1 LTLDDPRG
9 IWIKVDGV
17 TRAED
22 AGAAAQAGVSA
33 IGMIFAPSPRR
44 VSLDQALVIREAIPE
59 GVAAFGVFDDS
70 APREVGEFAEALNLD
85 GVQFPAPLV
94 AGRFLPNGVK
104 VLRTV
109 LVRDAEDLVDLER
122 LRCDA
127 VHLDAYVEGKLG
139 GTGVVAPWD
148 LIEAH
153 RPGIP
158 FVLSGGLRPDNVAE
172 GVRRLR
178 PAGVD
183 VSSGVE
189 LEPGIKD
196 ADAMMAFV
204 DAARST
210 AGRQRSR
217 R

>member
-1 LTLDDPRG
+1 VTLHDPRG
-9 IWIKVDGV
+9 IWIKFDGV

-22 AGAAAQAGVSA
+22 AAAAAEAGASA

-44 VSLDQALVIREAIPE
+44 VTSEQAYAVRDAIPD

-70 APREVGEFAEALNLD
+70 SPREVGEVAEALKLD

-94 AGRFLPNGVK
+94 AGRFLPNGLL

-109 LVRDAEDLVDLER
+109 RVREADDLVELER
-122 LRCDA
+122 LQCDA

-148 LIEAH
+148 LIEAK
-153 RPGIP
+153 RPDVP
-158 FVLSGGLRPDNVAE
+158 FVLSGGLRPENVAE
-172 GVRRLR
+172 AIGRLR

-183 VSSGVE
+183 VSSGIE
-189 LEPGIKD
+189 REPGVKD
-196 ADAMMAFV
+196 TEAMGAFV
-204 DAARST
+204 RAARG
-210 AGRQRSR
+210 A
-217 R
+217 

>member
-1 LTLDDPRG
+1 VTPHDPRG
-9 IWIKVDGV
+9 IWVKVDGV
-17 TRAED
+17 TRAQD
-22 AGAAAQAGVSA
+22 AEAAADAGVSA

-44 VSLDQALVIREAIPE
+44 LDDARARVVRDAIPD

-70 APREVGEFAEALNLD
+70 SPREVGEVAEALRLD

-94 AGRFLPNGVK
+94 AGRFLPAGVA

-109 LVRDAEDLVDLER
+109 RVREADDLVELER

-127 VHLDAYVEGKLG
+127 VHLDAFVEGMLG
-139 GTGVVAPWD
+139 GTGVVAPWE
-148 LIEAH
+148 LIAAH
-153 RPGIP
+153 RPHVP

-172 GVRRLR
+172 AVRRLR

-189 LEPGIKD
+189 TEPGVKD
-196 ADAMMAFV
+196 AAAMRAFV
-204 DAARST
+204 RAARSS
-210 AGRQRSR
+210 ARSA
-217 R
+217 